1 MAIRVTEAAKILGVS
16 PITVRRWCN
25 DGKLEY
31 FFLLRVSVFSTESI
45 WNRFEI
51 RPTESR

>member
-31 FFLLRVSVFSTESI
+31 SLSAAGQRVFEPRVFGI
-45 WNRFEI
+45 A
-51 RPTESR
+51 SR